1 MKSELFNDLLISAQE
16 MIAIEKGQKTPEKH
30 HTHSSKPDRLHNAGV
45 TGSSPVIATTNSK
58 AREACKY
65 FAGFFVLRCS
75 ESLKPI
81 FSFDMAIISKKRLNI
96 SAIHPSNLG

>member
-45 TGSSPVIATTNSK
+45 TGSSPVIATTNFK
-58 AREACKY
+58 
-65 FAGFFVLRCS
+65 G
-75 ESLKPI
+75 
-81 FSFDMAIISKKRLNI
+81 
-96 SAIHPSNLG
+96 